1 MLTKFLPCHQTSV
14 VITEIKTEPKLDIG
28 LYGILL
34 QQFEIIN
41 ASFKLTIE
49 YLQFLLDF
57 MKSIPFTAN
66 SSSETTA
73 ICADVAV
80 NLMFILKEI
89 FSSFSRW
96 RYTDPSEKG
105 EIGNI
110 TRYTYIF
117 IFFSFLKNLQPWL
130 DCPCKSRRN
139 FSETGS
145 KSQSDF

>member
-14 VITEIKTEPKLDIG
+14 VITETKTEPKLDIG

-110 TRYTYIF
+110 TRIF
-117 IFFSFLKNLQPWL
+117 LFFSPF
-130 DCPCKSRRN
+130 
-139 FSETGS
+139 
-145 KSQSDF
+145 